1 MTGHNRLK
9 VFIDTN
15 VLKWGLLNEPEILQ
29 KQVSE
34 RDFLLREVS
43 AIRTV
48 IGLARAQKLIL
59 FENMENTIE
68 KMWTTN
74 FRKNRGI
81 GDLLNGV
88 KIEYVEPPY
97 FHARV
102 LGGLGFSKQQATDL
116 LNSSFKNC
124 KIARF
129 VEIKSALGNNKN
141 ADAYHIYS
149 AEKAEMDYF
158 LTMDK
163 KLLNSARSQ
172 KKIRFVTEILY
183 PSELAKR
190 MAFPFTEGQ

>member
-1 MTGHNRLK
+1 MGRNCFSFEVFNNTACPLSYDRKVWVVTGHNILK

-74 FRKNRGI
+74 FRKNKRIRGF
-81 GDLLNGV
+81 V
-88 KIEYVEPPY
+88 KWREDRI
-97 FHARV
+97 
-102 LGGLGFSKQQATDL
+102 
-116 LNSSFKNC
+116 C
-124 KIARF
+124 
-129 VEIKSALGNNKN
+129 
-141 ADAYHIYS
+141 
-149 AEKAEMDYF
+149 
-158 LTMDK
+158 
-163 KLLNSARSQ
+163 
-172 KKIRFVTEILY
+172 
-183 PSELAKR
+183 
-190 MAFPFTEGQ
+190 